1 MMWLAMWQFTS
12 CAQTSQ
18 KKQIMNTKK
27 FLVAFFSRAG
37 ENYEVGYIEKGNTHI
52 LAEMIA
58 AKTGGILFHI
68 EPVRPYPEDYTECIK
83 VAKTE
88 LHNQAR
94 PAVKGDVA
102 VEDYDIIFI
111 GYPNWWGDM
120 PMAVYTFIE
129 QHGWKDKTVIPF
141 CTHEGSGLSGTARKL
156 QQACQGA
163 TLLEGL
169 AVRGSVAQNS
179 PEQVRKSVEHWLQ
192 KLKY

>member
-27 FLVAFFSRAG
+27 ILVAFFSRAG

-52 LAEMIA
+52 LADMIA
-58 AKTGGILFHI
+58 ANTGGTLFHI

-88 LHNQAR
+88 FHNQAR
-94 PAVKGDVA
+94 TAVKGDVA
-102 VEDYDIIFI
+102 VEDYDVIFI

-120 PMAVYTFIE
+120 PQPLFTFLE
-129 QHGWKDKTVIPF
+129 EYDFSGKTIIPF
-141 CTHEGSGLSGTARKL
+141 NSHGGSGFSNTIEEIKEL
-156 QQACQGA
+156 QPDANISD
-163 TLLEGL
+163 EGL
-169 AVRGSVAQNS
+169 SISRDKVADSVQDVTDWA
-179 PEQVRKSVEHWLQ
+179 KSLDLSEE
-192 KLKY
+192 